1 MRKRIITPK
10 IGSTRISADDA
21 DDSIDILHAAII
33 EVTSEA
39 EDYPIESAF
48 LSDEKGWRADSPGM
62 QTIRLLFD
70 KPQTI
75 SSISLVFEEM
85 GAPRTQEFVVR
96 YSAAGTLLKEIVRQ
110 QWNFSSPNATRET
123 EKYKVNLPNIDS
135 LELEVTPDISGGTAC
150 ASLKRLRLES

>member
-10 IGSTRISADDA
+10 IGSTRAA
-21 DDSIDILHAAII
+21 TDDSIDILHAAIV

-48 LSDEKGWRADSPGM
+48 LSDEKGWRAESSGT

-70 KPQTI
+70 KPQKI
-75 SSISLVFEEM
+75 SGISLMFEERD
-85 GAPRTQEFVVR
+85 APRTQEFVVR
-96 YSAAGTLLKEIVRQ
+96 AYSEAGASAKEIVRQ

-123 EKYKVNLPNIDS
+123 EEYRVNLPNIDS
-135 LELEVTPDISGGTAC
+135 LELEVTPDISGGTAR
-150 ASLKRLRLES
+150 ASLKSLRLDS